1 MVVVMNAEELTAYLH
16 EGFPQG
22 QLEERMRV
30 EHVDDATLRL
40 RMAVD
45 PSNLRPGATISGP
58 TLFTMVDASA
68 WLLTVAHLGADR
80 DAVTSS
86 VTINFLRRP
95 GLADLVAEA
104 RLLKLGRRITVSDVQ
119 VFSGDEPK
127 PVVHAVVNYAP
138 I

>member
-1 MVVVMNAEELTAYLH
+1 MAALMDAEELTAYLH
-16 EGFPQG
+16 AGFPQG

-30 EHVDDATLRL
+30 EHVDDTSLRL

-45 PSNLRPGATISGP
+45 AANLRPGATISGP

-95 GLADLVAEA
+95 GLADLIAEA
-104 RLLKLGRRITVSDVQ
+104 RLLKLGRRLAVSDVL
-119 VFSGDEPK
+119 VFSGDDPK

>member
-1 MVVVMNAEELTAYLH
+1 MAVVMNAEELTAYLH
-16 EGFPQG
+16 AGFPQG
-22 QLEERMRV
+22 NLEERMRV

-86 VTINFLRRP
+86 ATINYLRRP